1 MSSSKKKDSKVVEKT
16 FLEDSPTD
24 PALPTPRVDQ
34 VTKNFKLSEMEINA
48 QKIPEDSDILVACT
62 QLLKD
67 LQVLRDYIGLPIS
80 IISGYRTEE
89 TQRKLYEKDPVG
101 VAKQSQHCVGRAADI
116 SVKGMTSQKLADT
129 IFLLEAKGSFSCK
142 PSVGIYPTFVHF
154 DIRTK
159 YGLPRARWG
168 G

>member
-1 MSSSKKKDSKVVEKT
+1 MSTNKKTPKVEKT

-34 VTKNFKLSEMEINA
+34 VTKNFKISEMEING
-48 QKIPEDSDILVACT
+48 QKIPGENAEILVACT

-67 LQVLRDYIGLPIS
+67 LQVLRDYLGLPIS
-80 IISGYRTEE
+80 ILSGYRTEE
-89 TQRKLYEKDPVG
+89 TQRKLFEKDPVG
-101 VAKQSQHCVGRAADI
+101 VAKHSQHCFGRAADI
-116 SVKGMTSQKLADT
+116 SVKGMTSQKLADA
-129 IFLLEAKGSFSCK
+129 IFLLEAKGAFSCK

-159 YGLPRARWG
+159 YGSPRARWG